1 METRYSIAKVSRIR
15 KVTKFEAIIRV
26 ERDILGMNISM
37 NDLILVA
44 SPNGVQQFEEVEP
57 ADPFVKTT
65 LSLHKVLEICQR
77 NVGIGKERYFRFSHL
92 I

>member
-44 SPNGVQQFEEVEP
+44 SPNGVQ
-57 ADPFVKTT
+57 
-65 LSLHKVLEICQR
+65 
-77 NVGIGKERYFRFSHL
+77 
-92 I
+92 